1 MARPPVLCCY
11 FSERAIK
18 LPRNGTIEETPG
30 YCKAEDLA
38 RLLTLSA
45 QSISQLTR
53 DGVLKKRDTPA
64 GKRYNVVEST
74 QAYIQYLRD
83 KAAGRKDALER
94 EALEAEVRIKK
105 AKADIA
111 EQEAKEFKGWP
122 V

>member
-1 MARPPVLCCY
+1 M
-11 FSERAIK
+11 
-18 LPRNGTIEETPG
+18 PRNGTIEETPG

>member
-1 MARPPVLCCY
+1 MGRPPVCAAI

-83 KAAGRKDALER
+83 KAAGRNDALAYTGSNLPAARRISARWPEKTCHPAGR
-94 EALEAEVRIKK
+94 VR
-105 AKADIA
+105 
-111 EQEAKEFKGWP
+111 Q
-122 V
+122 

>member
-1 MARPPVLCCY
+1 M
-11 FSERAIK
+11 
-18 LPRNGTIEETPG
+18 PRNGTIEETPG

-83 KAAGRKDALER
+83 KAAGRNDALER

-111 EQEAKEFKGWP
+111 KQEAKEFKGWP